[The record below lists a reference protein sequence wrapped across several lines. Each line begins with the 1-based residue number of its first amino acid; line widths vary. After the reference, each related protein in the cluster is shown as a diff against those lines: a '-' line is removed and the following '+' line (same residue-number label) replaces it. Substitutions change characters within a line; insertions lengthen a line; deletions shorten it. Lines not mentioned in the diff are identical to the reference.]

1 MRNIIGF
8 GRVENKGRKETE
20 KSDYQVPMRELE
32 TPELGGGGRYEV
44 KNKRFG

>member
-8 GRVENKGRKETE
+8 GRVGNRGRKGTK
-20 KSDYQVPMRELE
+20 KSDYQAPTRELK
-32 TPELGGGGRYEV
+32 TPELGGGSRYEV